1 MPSTIYYDT
10 AFAKS
15 SLPRPPPAK
24 TSTDG
29 EETRK
34 ESVPLTVCN
43 PFLFPKSKSLN
54 SCSGFFHIYKEDC
67 RTTKMINKRTGA
79 FYIHRED

>member
-1 MPSTIYYDT
+1 MKKR
-10 AFAKS
+10 A
-15 SLPRPPPAK
+15 PRPPPAK
-24 TSTDG
+24 TSPDG

-43 PFLFPKSKSLN
+43 PFLFPKIKSLN